1 MKSLFLVQKE
11 QRVILDRFYDS
22 ICHHLGDC
30 DLRRLSSSEQGNLR
44 SYFKHIDLNT
54 YDRVIF
60 FLRFKKEIK
69 QVRFIR
75 QIPNLVILEHD
86 AYQNYVEGKYQ
97 GVFSR
102 YYSQLPWAR
111 IINSGYQVS
120 EKLRSEGFD
129 SVFVSKGYDQD
140 KLENLNQPRDIE
152 LGFLGSI
159 EHKTYQKRKALLQSL
174 SETENLVVAR
184 TNSGDEYLA
193 MLNRIKIFV
202 GADIGF
208 GEYMIKNFEA
218 MACGCLLLTWDQGS
232 RENRALG
239 FEDMVNVV
247 LFRHLDELREKL
259 AELRNNPSLIEYIA
273 SNGQSLVESQYGWET
288 LGKKVAEAAKRP
300 LRKKVVKHFLGIK
313 RYSWVGR

>member
-22 ICHHLGDC
+22 ICRHLGDC
-30 DLRRLSSSEQGNLR
+30 ELRRLSSSEQGDLR
-44 SYFKHIDLNT
+44 AYFNDIDLSA
-54 YDRVIF
+54 YDRVIL

-69 QVRFIR
+69 QVNFIR

-86 AYQNYVEGKYQ
+86 AYQNYIEGKYQ
-97 GVFSR
+97 GVFGK
-102 YYSQLPWAR
+102 YYRQLPWAR

-129 SVFVSKGYDQD
+129 SVFVPKGYDQ
-140 KLENLNQPRDIE
+140 KHLRNLHKCRDIE
-152 LGFLGSI
+152 LGFLGSV
-159 EHKTYQKRKALLQSL
+159 ENKTYKKRKELLKSL
-174 SETENLVVAR
+174 SEAENLVIAR

-193 MLNRIKIFV
+193 MLNRIKMFV

-218 MACGCLLLTWDQGS
+218 MACGCLLLTWDQGN

-239 FEDMVNVV
+239 LEDMVNVV
-247 LFRHLDELREKL
+247 LFRDLDELRQKL
-259 AELRNNPSLIEYIA
+259 TKLRSTPSLIEQIA
-273 SNGQSLVESQYGWET
+273 ARGQKLVEVQYGWEM
-288 LGKKVAEAAKRP
+288 LGQKVAEEIKKP
-300 LRKKVVKHFLGIK
+300 LREKTVKSFLGIK
-313 RYSWVGR
+313 RYSWEG